1 MKDLTER
8 LTSKFNARDIHTN
21 KKGHVFLTVEKKD
34 IEACV
39 LYLKEFEGYGHLTF
53 LSAVDWIEKDEFEL
67 VYHLHNFAEKTDVS
81 VKTFISRKNPSMV
94 SINKLWAG
102 ARVYER
108 EIREMFGID
117 FPGCPRVEEP
127 FALEGW
133 KGMPPMRKDF
143 DTLKYSEETYFP
155 RPGRYTKDNVAH
167 MEEKMYS
174 VEAEVKKE
182 IAKTVRKNKSG
193 D

>member
-1 MKDLTER
+1 MNELIER
-8 LTSKFNARDIHTN
+8 LRSKFNARDMHKN
-21 KKGHVFLTVEKKD
+21 KTGHVFLTVEKKD
-34 IEACV
+34 IEGCV
-39 LYLKEFEGYGHLTF
+39 LYLKEFEGYGHLNF
-53 LSAVDWIEKDEFEL
+53 ISAVDWIEKDMLEL
-67 VYHLHNFAEKTDVS
+67 VYHLHNFAHRTDVS
-81 VKTFISRKNPSMV
+81 IKTFIDRKTPSMV
-94 SINKLWAG
+94 SINNLWAG
-102 ARVYER
+102 AKVYER

-133 KGMPPMRKDF
+133 KGMPPMRKEF
-143 DTLKYSEETYFP
+143 DTKKYSEETYFP

-174 VEAEVKKE
+174 VEAEVKKG

-193 D
+193 E

>member
-1 MKDLTER
+1 ML
-8 LTSKFNARDIHTN
+8 
-21 KKGHVFLTVEKKD
+21 KKKTGHVFLTVEKKD
-34 IEACV
+34 IEGCV

-53 LSAVDWIEKDEFEL
+53 ISAVDWIEKDMFEL
-67 VYHLHNFAEKTDVS
+67 VYHLHNFADRTDVS
-81 VKTFISRKNPSMV
+81 IKTFIGRKEPSMV
-94 SINKLWAG
+94 SINNLWAG
-102 ARVYER
+102 AKVYER

-117 FPGCPRVEEP
+117 LPGCPRVEEP

-133 KGMPPMRKDF
+133 KGMPPMRKEF
-143 DTLKYSEETYFP
+143 DTKKYSEETYFP

-174 VEAEVKKE
+174 VEAEVKKG

-193 D
+193 E